1 MIKQGVV
8 AAQGKLETI
17 FACARTVAGSCITS
31 QAGEGGLHILY
42 KTNGWSLLGA
52 TDFDCNRDLVSLKDK
67 GQLILAICHGSH
79 QPQR

>member
-8 AAQGKLETI
+8 AAQGKFETI
-17 FACARTVAGSCITS
+17 LACARTVAGPCIAS

-42 KTNGWSLLGA
+42 KTNGGSLLRA
-52 TDFDCNRDLVSLKDK
+52 TDFDCNRDLVALKDK
-67 GQLILAICHGSH
+67 SQLLMAISHGSH